1 MPDASAIEELKSL
14 TKKMDELKTKAVE
27 ELTAT
32 IAELETKLAE
42 AKAQLAEIN
51 GEAATTKRG
60 RRAKVE
66 KTDVAATEP
75 ASPDPVAA

>member
-14 TKKMDELKTKAVE
+14 TK
-27 ELTAT
+27 
-32 IAELETKLAE
+32 
-42 AKAQLAEIN
+42 
-51 GEAATTKRG
+51 
-60 RRAKVE
+60 

>member
-42 AKAQLAEIN
+42 AKAQLAEIL
-51 GEAATTKRG
+51 GEPATGKRG
-60 RRAKVE
+60 RRAKVA
-66 KTDVAATEP
+66 KTEAVATEP
-75 ASPDPVAA
+75 TSIEA